1 MSGFVQDVR
10 YALRQLR
17 KNPGFTAVAVL
28 TLALGIGANT
38 AIFSVVNAVLLKPL
52 PYAVADRLVVLWEQN
67 SNRGWFENV
76 VSGANFLDW
85 KRQSL
90 VFADMAAFEP
100 ASFNLA
106 GGSRP
111 EEVAGER
118 VTTNLFSVLGV
129 RALHGRLFLPQEER
143 QGRAAAIVS
152 YGLWQRQYGADPTL
166 VGREIALNGERYPV
180 VGILP
185 AGFTD
190 DFSTSVT
197 SHSQVWISG
206 IEPFREGREMHGYG
220 VIARLKPGVTLAG
233 ARAEMSAI
241 ANRIEQQYP
250 ESKGWSVA
258 VVGMHDQVVE
268 YARPALLVLLGAVA
282 LVLLIACA
290 NVANLLL
297 VRATGR
303 QRETAIRTALG
314 ATRSRIVRQFLV
326 ESTLLSTMGAIVG
339 LLLAPWASQILIHLA
354 PPEGP
359 LVEGARISG
368 KVLLFTLALAVAT
381 GIVFGLA
388 PALGAARP
396 NVNESLKE
404 GGRSSSGSAK
414 DRRLRDLLVIGEF
427 GLALALLVG
436 AGLMIKALVHLN
448 RVDIGFNP
456 HHLLTVK
463 VPLEGPQYKEAQQV
477 QFFQQLLT
485 RIEALPGVEGAT
497 ISRGVPMRNW
507 SGWNF
512 VTADQPN
519 PKPGEVPDANY
530 VVIGPNYFRTLQI
543 PFHIGRP

>member
-1 MSGFVQDVR
+1 MVGLLDDIR
-10 YALRQLR
+10 YGLRQLR
-17 KNPGFTAVAVL
+17 RNPGFATVAVL

-38 AIFSVVNAVLLKPL
+38 SIFSVVNAILLRPL
-52 PYAVADRLVVLWEQN
+52 QYPEADRLVVLWEQN
-67 SNRGWFENV
+67 SHRGWFQNV

-85 KRQSL
+85 KRQNL
-90 VFADMAAFEP
+90 VFADMAAFAP

-129 RALHGRLFLPQEER
+129 RALHGRLFLPEEER
-143 QGRAAAIVS
+143 HGRAAAIVS

-206 IEPFREGREMHGYG
+206 IEPFLEGREMHGYG
-220 VIARLKPGVTLAG
+220 VIARLKPDVTLAG

-303 QRETAIRTALG
+303 QKETAIRAALG
-314 ATRSRIVRQFLV
+314 ATRIRMVRLFLV
-326 ESTLLSTMGAIVG
+326 ESTLLSTMGAAAGI
-339 LLLAPWASQILIHLA
+339 LFTPWASQILIHLA

-359 LVEGARISG
+359 LVEG
-368 KVLLFTLALAVAT
+368 V
-381 GIVFGLA
+381 
-388 PALGAARP
+388 
-396 NVNESLKE
+396 
-404 GGRSSSGSAK
+404 
-414 DRRLRDLLVIGEF
+414 
-427 GLALALLVG
+427 
-436 AGLMIKALVHLN
+436 
-448 RVDIGFNP
+448 
-456 HHLLTVK
+456 
-463 VPLEGPQYKEAQQV
+463 
-477 QFFQQLLT
+477 
-485 RIEALPGVEGAT
+485 
-497 ISRGVPMRNW
+497 
-507 SGWNF
+507 
-512 VTADQPN
+512 
-519 PKPGEVPDANY
+519 
-530 VVIGPNYFRTLQI
+530 
-543 PFHIGRP
+543 